1 MAVGTIFTVL
11 ANVPW
16 GQVIDAAPKVADGA
30 TRLWNSV
37 TRRKAENA
45 VEDRIVATEKVES
58 AQVKNPIYAL
68 QSQVTSLQTTV
79 AQLKDEMEIAS
90 ELIKALA
97 DQNAALITKIELNRK
112 RVYRHTVALALVAAL
127 LLAAVVHLALR
138 GGA

>member
-37 TRRKAENA
+37 TRRKADNS
-45 VEDRIVATEKVES
+45 VEDRIVGTAVVVGAQAETATSV
-58 AQVKNPIYAL
+58 L
-68 QSQVTSLQTTV
+68 LGQVTSLQTAV
-79 AQLKDEMEIAS
+79 DQLKDEMESAS

-97 DQNAALITKIELNRK
+97 DQNAALIMKIELNRK
-112 RVYRHTVALALVAAL
+112 RVYRHSIALALLAAL
-127 LLAAVVHLALR
+127 LLAAAVYLALR